1 MIRRTLA
8 ALFGSF
14 LFSIITPIAYFSL
27 FDAFPLEGFKGIAAV
42 SAGGAVFGAV
52 IGALFPRVFGF
63 IFEMF
68 LDS

>member
-8 ALFGSF
+8 ALFGAF
-14 LFSIITPIAYFSL
+14 LFSIVAPIAYFFL
-27 FDAFPLEGFKGIAAV
+27 FDAFPFGGFKGIAAI
-42 SAGGAVFGAV
+42 SAVGAVFGAF

-68 LDS
+68 LDI